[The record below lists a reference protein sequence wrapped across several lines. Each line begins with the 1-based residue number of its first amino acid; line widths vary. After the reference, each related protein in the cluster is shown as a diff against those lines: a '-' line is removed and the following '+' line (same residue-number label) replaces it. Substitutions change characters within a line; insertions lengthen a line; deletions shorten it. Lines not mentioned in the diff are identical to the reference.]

1 MESKLQVIIYG
12 GNRNVGFSTPILIRG
27 LSTDPDILPALQKN
41 DVIQNSWSC
50 TNINTNSACMN
61 IQGTP
66 IPLSTTKEFKI
77 GARQLEAYQ
86 AFIIEL
92 TGSKTF
98 SDGSFKVNSA

>member
-1 MESKLQVIIYG
+1 
-12 GNRNVGFSTPILIRG
+12 
-27 LSTDPDILPALQKN
+27 
-41 DVIQNSWSC
+41 
-50 TNINTNSACMN
+50 MN

-92 TGSKTF
+92 TGTKTY